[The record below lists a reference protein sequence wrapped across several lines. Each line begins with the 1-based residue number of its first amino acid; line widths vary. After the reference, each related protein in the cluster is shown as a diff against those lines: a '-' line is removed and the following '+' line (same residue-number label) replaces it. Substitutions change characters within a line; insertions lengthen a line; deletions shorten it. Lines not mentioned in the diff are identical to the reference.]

1 MKLKR
6 NKKTGQTEFDLKK
19 VKVHRT
25 AEGTIFEIVTAVL
38 LIVLWVL
45 TVVLWQKSAPTIANH
60 FDLTGT
66 PDGFGSRNHMFVTAV
81 VGTVS
86 TMLLLV
92 SAYFPR
98 HINLPV
104 GIGNIRQ
111 ATTAVR
117 MVRVL
122 AVTVALLFIGIPLSM
137 TFGKIVPVALSGIAI
152 ILVIVFYTYK
162 IYKQK

>member
-1 MKLKR
+1 MKLKL
-6 NKKTGQTEFDLKK
+6 NKRTEQTELDLKK
-19 VKVHRT
+19 IKVHRT
-25 AEGTIFEIVTAVL
+25 TEGTIFEIVAAL
-38 LIVLWVL
+38 LLVVLWVL
-45 TVVLWQKSAPTIANH
+45 TVVLWQRCNSTIATH

-81 VGTVS
+81 AGTVS
-86 TMLLLV
+86 TVLLLV

-98 HINLPV
+98 FINLPV
-104 GIGNIRQ
+104 GISNIRQ
-111 ATTAVR
+111 AATAVR

-137 TFGKIVPVALSGIAI
+137 TSGKIVPVNLFGVAI
-152 ILVIVFYTYK
+152 ILVIAFYTYK